1 MKTASFQ
8 NVRGK
13 GLGEV
18 VGPFAVDLALWRR
31 RRDNDGGTEE
41 GVVGPLSKLWA
52 RGRAVPWAVV
62 WEVGRSLWFNSRDR
76 VNENLSA
83 EEREDFAA
91 IVRKRRGRPWNLDSQ
106 ERERLVLLIRKAV
119 TGESESSWNEVGMSL
134 LTLLPPRLLNEVWKR
149 RLRR

>member
-1 MKTASFQ
+1 MGS
-8 NVRGK
+8 
-13 GLGEV
+13 
-18 VGPFAVDLALWRR
+18 
-31 RRDNDGGTEE
+31 
-41 GVVGPLSKLWA
+41 LSKLWA

-83 EEREDFAA
+83 REREDFAA

-149 RLRR
+149 LPRR